1 MEKEKKT
8 SESMLKAIN
17 KYNKDSINLAVS
29 YKRLERE
36 DGERVKAYL
45 EQTGQSA
52 NSYIKALIK
61 ADLDS
66 KGFNVDSA
74 ANITTDIDGNAN
86 TDSTNMP

>member
-1 MEKEKKT
+1 MQCNE
-8 SESMLKAIN
+8 LWIN
-17 KYNKDSINLAVS
+17 YWYTTKRKYTI
-29 YKRLERE
+29 

-66 KGFNVDSA
+66 KGFSVDSD
-74 ANITTDIDGNAN
+74 TTMDIDSVD
-86 TDSTNMP
+86 TP